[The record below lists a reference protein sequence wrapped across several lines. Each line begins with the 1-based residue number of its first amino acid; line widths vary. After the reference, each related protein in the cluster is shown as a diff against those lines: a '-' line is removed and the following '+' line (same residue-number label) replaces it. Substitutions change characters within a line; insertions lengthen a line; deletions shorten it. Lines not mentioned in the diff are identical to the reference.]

1 MKKKEQPPITLADA
15 ERQLR
20 QAQHR
25 LQREENK
32 KAYQRS
38 KKEKE
43 RAHRLITRGAEI
55 EHFFPEIKCLTERE
69 FCDLAEMLHDIRISF
84 TPRFLSSFST
94 ESQYLELSFSPI
106 WIVRTSFI
114 PSQLIPRIT

>member
-1 MKKKEQPPITLADA
+1 MKKKEQPHTNLADA
-15 ERQLR
+15 ERQLK

-55 EHFFPEIKCLTERE
+55 EHFFPEIKYLTETE
-69 FCDLAEMLHDIRISF
+69 FYDLAEMLHDIPAVKALFQERAALHVD
-84 TPRFLSSFST
+84 PHP
-94 ESQYLELSFSPI
+94 EKEAG
-106 WIVRTSFI
+106 
-114 PSQLIPRIT
+114 

>member
-1 MKKKEQPPITLADA
+1 MKKKEQPLTNLADA
-15 ERQLR
+15 EHQLR

-69 FCDLAEMLHDIRISF
+69 FSD
-84 TPRFLSSFST
+84 
-94 ESQYLELSFSPI
+94 
-106 WIVRTSFI
+106 RTSSRVCRTERF
-114 PSQLIPRIT
+114 SSS